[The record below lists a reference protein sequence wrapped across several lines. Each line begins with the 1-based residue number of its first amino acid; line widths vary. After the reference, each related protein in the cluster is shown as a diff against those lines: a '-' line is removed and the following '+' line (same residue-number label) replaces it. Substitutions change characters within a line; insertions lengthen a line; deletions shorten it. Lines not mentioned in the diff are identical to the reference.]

1 MRDSKITGKERL
13 EHILKA
19 INDIEEF
26 TSVVTKESYLQ
37 NLVLI
42 NATLF
47 QFGIIG
53 EAINYIDNDMLA
65 KYEYPWHKVRGFRN
79 FIIHEYHAIEFRIVW
94 ESIKNDLP
102 ELKKIIQLVLNEEFK
117 NS

>member
-1 MRDSKITGKERL
+1 MRDSRITGKERL

-47 QFGIIG
+47 QFAIIG
-53 EAINYIDNDMLA
+53 EAIIYIDNDMLA

-79 FIIHEYHAIEFRIVW
+79 FIIHEYHSIEFRIVW

-102 ELKKIIQLVLNEEFK
+102 ELKKMIQLVLNAEFK